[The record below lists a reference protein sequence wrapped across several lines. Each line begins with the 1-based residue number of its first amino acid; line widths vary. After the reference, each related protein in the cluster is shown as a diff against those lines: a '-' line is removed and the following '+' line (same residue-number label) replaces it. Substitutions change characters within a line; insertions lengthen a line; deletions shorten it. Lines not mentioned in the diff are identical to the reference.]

1 MPILR
6 LKDIR
11 AMSPENRRKKLTELR
26 TELMRLKT
34 MTKAGGSVENPARI
48 RELRKVIARILTIE
62 NEQSKSAKEAEE
74 KEKRKKESKKA

>member
-11 AMSPENRRKKLTELR
+11 AMSSEDRRKKLTELR

-34 MTKAGGSVENPARI
+34 MIKAGGAVENPGRI
-48 RELRKVIARILTIE
+48 RELRKTVARILTIE
-62 NEQSKSAKEAEE
+62 NEQPKSAKEARE
-74 KEKRKKESKKA
+74 KEKKKGNKKA

>member
-11 AMSPENRRKKLTELR
+11 AMSSEDRRKKLTELR

-34 MTKAGGSVENPARI
+34 MIKAGGSVENPARI
-48 RELRKVIARILTIE
+48 RELRKTIARVLTIE
-62 NEQSKSAKEAEE
+62 NEQPKSAKEARE
-74 KEKRKKESKKA
+74 KGEKKESKKT

>member
-11 AMSPENRRKKLTELR
+11 AMSSEDRRKKLTELR

-34 MTKAGGSVENPARI
+34 MTKAGGAVENPGRI
-48 RELRKVIARILTIE
+48 RELRKTIARMLTIE
-62 NEQSKSAKEAEE
+62 NEQPKSAKEARE
-74 KEKRKKESKKA
+74 KEKNKGSKKA

>member
-11 AMSPENRRKKLTELR
+11 AMSSEDRRKKLTELR

-34 MTKAGGSVENPARI
+34 MIKAGGAVENPGRI
-48 RELRKVIARILTIE
+48 RELRKTVARILTIE
-62 NEQSKSAKEAEE
+62 NEQPKSAKEARE
-74 KEKRKKESKKA
+74 KEKKKGSKKA